1 MTRHMETAM
10 RRETSDTVYWLGLI
24 RAEYLEM
31 PGLHLTKPQF
41 CRLWGLKPEK
51 CDELLKA
58 LVAAEFLRLNS
69 RGLYVLANLGR

>member
-1 MTRHMETAM
+1 M
-10 RRETSDTVYWLGLI
+10 RRETSDTAYWLSLI

-41 CRLWGLKPEK
+41 CRLWGLKPDK
-51 CDELLKA
+51 CAVLLEA

>member
-1 MTRHMETAM
+1 M
-10 RRETSDTVYWLGLI
+10 
-24 RAEYLEM
+24 EM

-41 CRLWGLKPEK
+41 CRLWGLEPDK
-51 CDELLKA
+51 CDALLQA

>member
-1 MTRHMETAM
+1 M
-10 RRETSDTVYWLGLI
+10 RRELSSSPDWLRLI
-24 RAEYLEM
+24 QAEYLEM
-31 PGLHLTKPQF
+31 PGLHLTKSQF
-41 CRLWGLKPEK
+41 CRLWGLELDK

>member
-1 MTRHMETAM
+1 MAM
-10 RRETSDTVYWLGLI
+10 RRELSNTPDWLLLI
-24 RAEYLEM
+24 QAEYLEM
-31 PGLHLTKPQF
+31 PGLHLTKSQF
-41 CRLWGLKPEK
+41 CRLWGLESDK